1 MRTDPIQDCT
11 YKKKKRLYLSLISTN
26 IWLSEYTLDNLTLNE
41 GNMYLN
47 ITFSSSI
54 LKTIYVRLQ

>member
-41 GNMYLN
+41 GNMY
-47 ITFSSSI
+47 
-54 LKTIYVRLQ
+54 